1 MSTKA
6 TRFTLTPEMKRFF
19 APKYF
24 VAFMVIVTLGVMTE
38 GRTSIL
44 QALFFSGLI
53 LLSRRSALAAIW
65 LSCIMA
71 VATTLIVREL
81 S

>member
-6 TRFTLTPEMKRFF
+6 SRFTLTPEMKTFF
-19 APKYF
+19 TPKYF
-24 VAFMVIVTLGVMTE
+24 MAFMVIVVLGVMME
-38 GRTSIL
+38 GRTSIF
-44 QALFFSGLI
+44 QALFFSGLV

-71 VATTLIVREL
+71 VATTIIVREL